1 MGSGKGEAWRLLTK
15 RREPC
20 MTRWQRSVELFLRTM
35 IARAYPRVVGM
46 GRQPSWILQE
56 AFLPILSVAAF
67 AYVYRAMQAPEAFIG
82 FVILGGAMT
91 AFWLNVLWSM
101 GAQLY
106 WERSSGNL
114 ELYIMSPASM
124 MAVLAG
130 MALGGMVLTLI
141 RATIIMSIGILLF
154 QVPFAPTSW
163 TLLVFVFLLTLLALY
178 GLGMMFASVFLL
190 WGREAWHIV
199 NLLQEP
205 VYLLS
210 GMNFPLKVFPTALA
224 SAAAVIPLTAGM
236 DALRQLLF
244 AVEGVWP
251 LWAEVGLLAGL
262 SLLFLFL
269 AQRFLAYLERR
280 AREEG
285 RITVKWQ

>member
-1 MGSGKGEAWRLLTK
+1 
-15 RREPC
+15 
-20 MTRWQRSVELFLRTM
+20 M
-35 IARAYPRVVGM
+35 IARAYPRVIGM
-46 GRQPSWILQE
+46 RRQPSWVIHE
-56 AFLPILSVAAF
+56 AILPILSVASF
-67 AYVYRAMQAPEAFIG
+67 AYVYRAMQAPESYVG
-82 FVILGGAMT
+82 FAILGGAMT

-114 ELYIMSPASM
+114 EIYIMAPGSM

-130 MALGGMVLTLI
+130 MALGGMFLTCV
-141 RATIIMSIGILLF
+141 RATVIMTVGILLF

-163 TLLVFVFLLTLLALY
+163 WALVLTFLLTLLALY

-205 VYLLS
+205 VYLLT

-224 SAAAVIPLTAGM
+224 LVSAAIPLTAGM
-236 DALRQLLF
+236 DAMRQLLF
-244 AVEGVWP
+244 NAEGFWPVWI
-251 LWAEVGLLAGL
+251 EVSLLAGL
-262 SLLFLFL
+262 SVLFIAL
-269 AQRFLAYLERR
+269 AKRCLAYLERLS
-280 AREEG
+280 REEG
-285 RITVKWQ
+285 RLTVKWQ

>member
-1 MGSGKGEAWRLLTK
+1 MKNAIS
-15 RREPC
+15 
-20 MTRWQRSVELFLRTM
+20 LFLRTM
-35 IARAYPRVVGM
+35 IARAYPRIIGM
-46 GRQPSWILQE
+46 RRQPSWVIHE
-56 AFLPILSVAAF
+56 AILPILSVAAF
-67 AYVYRAMQAPEAFIG
+67 AYVYRAMKAPEEYVG

-114 ELYIMSPASM
+114 EIYIMAPGSM

-130 MALGGMVLTLI
+130 MALGGMVLTFV
-141 RATIIMSIGILLF
+141 RASVIMGVGILMF

-163 TLLVFVFLLTLLALY
+163 SLLIGVFLLTLLALY

-205 VYLLS
+205 VFLMT
-210 GMNFPLKVFPTALA
+210 GMNFPLKILPTAVA
-224 SAAAVIPLTAGM
+224 SAAAIIPLTAGM

-244 AVEGVWP
+244 GVEGFWPVWIEA
-251 LWAEVGLLAGL
+251 LLLAGL
-262 SLLFLFL
+262 SVLFIAL
-269 AQRFLAYLERR
+269 AARLLAYLERL
-280 AREEG
+280 ASKEG
-285 RITVKWQ
+285 RLTVKWQ

>member
-1 MGSGKGEAWRLLTK
+1 MKQTIS
-15 RREPC
+15 
-20 MTRWQRSVELFLRTM
+20 LFLRTM
-35 IARAYPRVVGM
+35 FARAYPRIIGM
-46 GRQPSWILQE
+46 RRQPSWVIHE
-56 AFLPILSVAAF
+56 AILPILSVASF
-67 AYVYRAMQAPEAFIG
+67 AYVYRAMKAPEAYVG

-114 ELYIMSPASM
+114 ELYIIAPGSM

-130 MALGGMVLTLI
+130 MALGGMVLTFV
-141 RATIIMSIGILLF
+141 RATVIMTVGVVLF

-163 TLLVFVFLLTLLALY
+163 TLLIFTFLTTLLALY
-178 GLGMMFASVFLL
+178 GLGMMFASIFLL

-205 VYLLS
+205 IYLLT

-224 SAAAVIPLTAGM
+224 SVAAIIPLTAGM
-236 DALRQLLF
+236 DAMRQLLF
-244 AVEGVWP
+244 DVEGFWP
-251 LWAEVGLLAGL
+251 LWVEIPLLIIL
-262 SLLFLFL
+262 SILFIILARVFL
-269 AQRFLAYLERR
+269 TYLERLSR
-280 AREEG
+280 NEG
-285 RITVKWQ
+285 RLTVKWQ

>member
-1 MGSGKGEAWRLLTK
+1 MRL
-15 RREPC
+15 
-20 MTRWQRSVELFLRTM
+20 FIRTV

-46 GRQPSWILQE
+46 RRQPSWVIHE
-56 AFLPILSVAAF
+56 AILPILSVAAF
-67 AYVYRAMQAPEAFIG
+67 AYVYRAMQAPEALVG

-106 WERSSGNL
+106 WERASGNL
-114 ELYIMSPASM
+114 EIYIMAPCSM

-130 MALGGMVLTLI
+130 MALGGMILTFV
-141 RATIIMSIGILLF
+141 RASVIMSVGILLF
-154 QVPFAPTSW
+154 RVPFEPTSW
-163 TLLVFVFLLTLLALY
+163 WLLIGVFLLTLLALY

-205 VYLLS
+205 VYLLT
-210 GMNFPLKVFPTALA
+210 GMNYPLKVFPTALA

-236 DALRQLLF
+236 DAMRQLLF
-244 AVEGVWP
+244 DAEGFWP
-251 LWAEVGLLAGL
+251 LWVEVVIL
-262 SLLFLFL
+262 SVATVVFIGL
-269 AQRFLAYLERR
+269 AQRLLAYLERL
-280 AREEG
+280 ARIEG
-285 RITVKWQ
+285 RLTVMWQ